1 MTRQLVRVAV
11 RHLGRH
17 PGQLALA
24 VLGIAL
30 GVAVAVSI
38 DLANES
44 ARRAFSLATEAVTG
58 RATHQIVGG
67 PSGLPDDFY
76 RVLKVELG
84 ARLAA
89 PVLSGDVAAVDRPG
103 RTFTVLGVDPFAE
116 APFRPYL
123 DDERGTS
130 APGSAPPGAA
140 AGERREPPARD
151 RLATVA
157 ALVTRPGAILLA
169 RPSATELGL
178 RVGDRLA
185 IRAAGIR
192 RELTVAGL
200 LEPADPGSARA
211 LDGLLVTDISS
222 AQQIFGAAGRLG
234 RIDLIVADDEDGRAL
249 LDRVARALPPGAELV
264 AAGARAGTTAQ
275 MIRAF
280 QWNLTALSLLAL
292 VVGMF
297 LIYQTMTFSVVQRC

>member
-58 RATHQIVGG
+58 RATHQIIGG

-84 ARLAA
+84 VRLAA
-89 PVLSGDVAAVDRPG
+89 PVLSGDVAAADRPG
-103 RTFTVLGVDPFAE
+103 HTFTVLGVDPFAE

-123 DDERGTS
+123 DDERGAS
-130 APGSAPPGAA
+130 APGA
-140 AGERREPPARD
+140 AGRERREPPARD

-169 RPSATELGL
+169 RPSATEFGL
-178 RVGDRLA
+178 RVGDRIA
-185 IRAAGIR
+185 IRAAGVR

-200 LEPADPGSARA
+200 L
-211 LDGLLVTDISS
+211 
-222 AQQIFGAAGRLG
+222 
-234 RIDLIVADDEDGRAL
+234 
-249 LDRVARALPPGAELV
+249 
-264 AAGARAGTTAQ
+264 
-275 MIRAF
+275 
-280 QWNLTALSLLAL
+280 
-292 VVGMF
+292 
-297 LIYQTMTFSVVQRC
+297 